1 MLFVERLARL
11 VIRIVHCAPVFVQ
24 RCKEC
29 AYRHIVTV
37 QHQIARVTVSRHF
50 VAVIHHYRTTAAF
63 VLIKVMSKVIVVI
76 GSLYNGIIHKSTV
89 YLYISHCVGIYF
101 KKFLERG
108 KYILVIFGNIRI
120 GIKMIH
126 LRNTLAYL
134 LILVHRKYIRKK
146 RYSCR
151 QKNYKCHYKYNFSY
165 YKSGIVAFPRDNASY
180 NAVKEVRFLL
190 YFCCHISVCFFG

>member
-11 VIRIVHCAPVFVQ
+11 VIRIVHCTPVFVQ

-29 AYRHIVTV
+29 ANRHIVTV
-37 QHQIARVTVSRHF
+37 QHQIARVTVSRHL
-50 VAVIHHYRTTAAF
+50 VAVVHHYRAAAAF
-63 VLIKVMSKVIVVI
+63 VLIKVMGKVIVVI

-101 KKFLERG
+101 QQLLERG

-120 GIKMIH
+120 GIKLIH

-134 LILVHRKYIRKK
+134 LVLVHRKYIRKK

-151 QKNYKCHYKYNFSY
+151 KKHNKSDNKYDFSY
-165 YKSGIVAFPRDNASY
+165 YKPRIVAFPRDNASCK
-180 NAVKEVRFLL
+180 AIKEVRLL
-190 YFCCHISVCFFG
+190 LCFCCRISICFFG